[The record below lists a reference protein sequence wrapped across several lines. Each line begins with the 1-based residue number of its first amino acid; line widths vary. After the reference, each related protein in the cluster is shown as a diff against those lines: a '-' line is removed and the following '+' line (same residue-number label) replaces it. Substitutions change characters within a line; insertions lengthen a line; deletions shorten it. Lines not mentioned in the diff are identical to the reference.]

1 MIGKSI
7 SGHVSM
13 QPRPRFRNIHRSLI
27 YTEKIGTSG
36 RCSFQF
42 SFHHKLCAIVQ
53 QSNSLFSRNLS
64 ITFRIDQYSD
74 FFFIRAKLANKIV
87 SFSTFSFFFFSN
99 KFTDNNSGIWNELC
113 IEKFIFIGRIQNPIK
128 I

>member
-42 SFHHKLCAIVQ
+42 SFRHKLCAIVQ

-64 ITFRIDQYSD
+64 ITFRIDRY
-74 FFFIRAKLANKIV
+74 FFLFAQNSLIKSCLSQLFHFI
-87 SFSTFSFFFFSN
+87 FFFFSN
-99 KFTDNNSGIWNELC
+99 KFTDHNSGIWNELC